1 MRPSTKPQKHLL
13 QPAVLTCHFQRFHLI
28 QDVPSIDIKG
38 QVGGTKS
45 TRYTFTGSMLDQKGI
60 VINSGYHRAQFRLA
74 LDQPINKNLKIGV
87 NVNYSWLKKY
97 GGSPIP
103 NDGAQFTSVLMYSI
117 LGYRPVTGND
127 ITDLAMKK

>member
-1 MRPSTKPQKHLL
+1 
-13 QPAVLTCHFQRFHLI
+13 
-28 QDVPSIDIKG
+28 
-38 QVGGTKS
+38 
-45 TRYTFTGSMLDQKGI
+45 MLDQKGI

-74 LDQPINKNLKIGV
+74 LDQTINKNLKIGV

-103 NDGAQFTSVLMYSI
+103 NDGAQFTSGLMYSI

-127 ITDLAMKK
+127 ITDLANEEVDPELDLILDYRYNPKLTAENEVRNNIGTISFINGYAEQTISKVLSSGSIW